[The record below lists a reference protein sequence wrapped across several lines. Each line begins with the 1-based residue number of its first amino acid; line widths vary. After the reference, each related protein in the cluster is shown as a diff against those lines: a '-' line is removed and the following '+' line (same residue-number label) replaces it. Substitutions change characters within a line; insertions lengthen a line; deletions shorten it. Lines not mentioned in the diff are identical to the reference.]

1 MELVEAQDYIL
12 GVLGSSPTGDIT
24 SLNPDAQAARS
35 AISTVKKTLQKRGWW
50 FNKNRNVT
58 MTPNTDGEIL
68 LPSNVI
74 KIIPVGNQYVVQR
87 GIKLFNSADNTYVF
101 EIDVTAHQILNLEWD
116 LLPVDM
122 QDAVRYRAA
131 GELCSTEL
139 EDSNKASEQFTL
151 YNEALNEVK
160 SADLKS
166 LKKNVFNSP
175 TSQRILRRTRPYR
188 LR

>member
-35 AISTVKKTLQKRGWW
+35 AIKNTKKTLQKRGWW
-50 FNKNRNVT
+50 FNTNHNVV
-58 MTPNTDGEIL
+58 MSPNSDSEIL

-74 KIIPVGNQYVVQR
+74 KIIPVGNQMIIQR
-87 GIKLFNSADNTYVF
+87 GIKLYDSANNTYKIAV
-101 EIDVTAHQILNLEWD
+101 DVTAHQILDLTWE

-122 QDAVRYRAA
+122 KDAVRFRAA

-139 EDSNKASEQFTL
+139 EDSKKAEEQFTL
-151 YNEALNEVK
+151 YNEAIRGVL

-166 LKKNVFNSP
+166 SKKNVFNSP
-175 TSQRILRRTRPYR
+175 TSQRILRRIRPYR